1 MTDVPN
7 VLPGVLDTIR
17 GHTRSVAGPP
27 VGGILIGW
35 VDGDAM
41 TVERAVPTPEAEEHS
56 GELVFTPPC
65 WDLAYG
71 QLELVGPES
80 RIVGWYHASPT
91 HGLEL
96 SAYDRSLHRT
106 LFPDPAH
113 VALVVDPR
121 SDAVAWFGWEVE
133 RIAPLRAGTGA
144 MAAVAGDGAGQ
155 PAAEEPAQTERPRR
169 RLAGGLLALVLLGAV
184 AVGAFLWGHS
194 SSRTTVATEV
204 APTSTPAATSPP
216 GPTQQQLEQAQAE
229 AESLRAQLAEEQARL
244 QAVRAALKRT
254 KAELQAASKEPKP
267 SGTFVFKYQVRPG
280 DTMFTLAR
288 TFYGTGAAWAKIWH
302 ANPSPDPNI
311 IKTGAWLKIPLQN
324 PN

>member
-17 GHTRSVAGPP
+17 GQTRSRSDAP

-35 VDGDAM
+35 VEGDAM

-65 WDLAYG
+65 WDLAYS

-113 VALVVDPR
+113 VALVVDPD
-121 SDAVAWFGWEVE
+121 SEGVAWFGWEVE
-133 RIAPLRAGTGA
+133 RIAALKAEPETATADGA
-144 MAAVAGDGAGQ
+144 AAVV
-155 PAAEEPAQTERPRR
+155 AAAQAQGEKPRR
-169 RLAGGLLALVLLGAV
+169 RLAGGLLVLVLLGAV

-194 SSRTTVATEV
+194 SSRTTVVTEV
-204 APTSTPAATSPP
+204 APTSTPVTTSPS
-216 GPTQQQLEQAQAE
+216 GPTQQQLDQAQAE
-229 AESLRAQLAEEQARL
+229 AESLRAQLAQEQARL

-254 KAELQAASKEPKP
+254 KAELQAASNKPKP

-280 DTMFTLAR
+280 DSMFTLAQ

-302 ANPSPDPNI
+302 ANPSPDPNVI
-311 IKTGAWLKIPLQN
+311 ETGAWLKIPLQN